1 MLDGFREGLG
11 SGGQEHL
18 IQVGSIYCNCS
29 VSTLITLDGKRCTRC
44 KLIKTREEF
53 YFRAIVA
60 DKMSSHCRECDKA
73 ACRERYAKDR
83 RKKGKNPRAYTGNGR
98 RGNKSETEWKM
109 VNMYRS
115 ARKRSKTKGRFFDI
129 ELKDV
134 FDLYVEKCPVFD
146 IELCWKPDGTKR
158 ALENSPS
165 LDRIDSS
172 KGYVKGNIWII
183 SWKANRI
190 KNDGSAEDHMA
201 IAQSLMNR

>member
-1 MLDGFREGLG
+1 
-11 SGGQEHL
+11 
-18 IQVGSIYCNCS
+18 
-29 VSTLITLDGKRCTRC
+29 
-44 KLIKTREEF
+44 
-53 YFRAIVA
+53 
-60 DKMSSHCRECDKA
+60 MSSHCRECDKA
-73 ACRERYAKDR
+73 SCRERYAKAANKR
-83 RKKGKNPRAYTGNGR
+83 VGKPRTFR
-98 RGNKSETEWKM
+98 ERGAGKSEADWKM
-109 VNMYRS
+109 TNMYWS

-190 KNDGSAEDHMA
+190 KSDGSAEDHMA
-201 IAQSLMNR
+201 IARALMNR

>member
-1 MLDGFREGLG
+1 
-11 SGGQEHL
+11 
-18 IQVGSIYCNCS
+18 
-29 VSTLITLDGKRCTRC
+29 
-44 KLIKTREEF
+44 
-53 YFRAIVA
+53 
-60 DKMSSHCRECDKA
+60 
-73 ACRERYAKDR
+73 
-83 RKKGKNPRAYTGNGR
+83 
-98 RGNKSETEWKM
+98 
-109 VNMYRS
+109 MYWS

-190 KNDGSAEDHMA
+190 KSDGSAEDHMA
-201 IAQSLMNR
+201 IARALMNR